1 MTLFERSDL
10 KAILAERDLTWWSDQ
25 LETIGNERFYP
36 PKNGNLDRWKIAW
49 SKMPDCA
56 NASIEAD
63 HDAVTISG
71 DVEAPGLQE
80 TLMAFH
86 PWRKGP
92 FEFFGIPIDTEWR
105 SNIKWQRIA
114 SAIDLKQKAVLD
126 IGCGNGYYGWRMLA
140 AGADFV
146 LGCDPYLLYIMQFEI
161 VRRYVAKPERHFIV
175 PLADTDLPPRLEAF
189 DTTFSMG
196 VLYHR
201 TSPIDHLQT
210 LAGTLKSGGQLVLET
225 LIIESDTEDVLVPR
239 GRYAKMKNV
248 WFIPSVS
255 MLTRWLMRTGFVDI
269 EVIDISKTTDQEQ
282 RRTEMM
288 TFESLNDFL
297 DPTDKTKT
305 IEGDPAPVRAVV
317 SARKKQ
323 R

>member
-1 MTLFERSDL
+1 MTLFDRSDL
-10 KAILAERDLTWWSDQ
+10 KALLAERDLSGWSDQ
-25 LETIGNERFYP
+25 IDALCADRFYP
-36 PKNGNLDRWKIAW
+36 SKNGNLDRWKRAW
-49 SKMPDCA
+49 SKLPDCA
-56 NASIEAD
+56 NASIDAD
-63 HDAVTISG
+63 NDTVIVSG
-71 DVEAPGLQE
+71 EIGKPDLRE

-105 SNIKWQRIA
+105 SDIKWQRIA
-114 SAIDLKQKAVLD
+114 SAIDLNAKTVLD
-126 IGCGNGYYGWRMLA
+126 IGCGNGYYGWRMLS
-140 AGADFV
+140 AGADLV
-146 LGCDPYLLYIMQFEI
+146 IGCDPYLLYIMQFEV
-161 VRRYVAKPERHFIV
+161 VRRYAEKPERHFIL

-210 LAGTLKSGGQLVLET
+210 LAGSLKSGGQLILET
-225 LIIESDTEDVLVPR
+225 LIVESDTETVLVPS

-248 WFIPSVS
+248 WFIPSIS
-255 MLTRWLMRTGFVDI
+255 MLTRWLMRTGFVKI

-297 DPTDKTKT
+297 DPNDETRT

-317 SARKKQ
+317 SAWKR
-323 R
+323 